1 MPSLRRQ
8 RNAVEK
14 IKQRKKRLTHP
25 LRMLPMRYLTL
36 LALALL
42 LCSSAA
48 FCQTNGTT
56 PEAMNAS
63 ALRALVVE
71 SSAKLESYRFSME
84 IAQDIDLVNLSSME
98 AQRLYTRSMGLGSA
112 NMTDHALKLV
122 MASLTYAKGNEV
134 NASAVALEE
143 YLLNNTIY
151 LKLDGNWTVLR
162 LPAAADAWSQQSTM
176 EQQVN
181 MLNQSDLTLMGAE
194 TVEGQNCYKVRAKID
209 MRAYAG
215 QLSGEVA
222 SYLPMTSANSTD
234 LFRNMTLDVYYW
246 ITKDAHLLK
255 KTVVHEVINVTPQ
268 SLGLPAT
275 GQEIRVN
282 STTTMIFEG
291 FNESVNIVLPSVAG
305 RAQSFPLGLATSN
318 EAVPVASNGSEI
330 GPNESM
336 SDAARLSESI
346 PNTTKLDESKSRLNE
361 SVSRLNKSMP
371 YAARLN
377 ETMPIATSSNATL
390 PNASMQEKR
399 TIPAASTPWRIFL

>member
-1 MPSLRRQ
+1 
-8 RNAVEK
+8 
-14 IKQRKKRLTHP
+14 
-25 LRMLPMRYLTL
+25 
-36 LALALL
+36 
-42 LCSSAA
+42 
-48 FCQTNGTT
+48 
-56 PEAMNAS
+56 
-63 ALRALVVE
+63 
-71 SSAKLESYRFSME
+71 
-84 IAQDIDLVNLSSME
+84 
-98 AQRLYTRSMGLGSA
+98 
-112 NMTDHALKLV
+112 MTDHALKLV
-122 MASLTYAKGNEV
+122 MASFTYAKGNEV

-162 LPAAADAWSQQSTM
+162 LPAAAEAWSQQNTM

-209 MRAYAG
+209 MLAYTG
-215 QLSGEVA
+215 QLSSEVA

-268 SLGLPAT
+268 SLGLQAT

-305 RAQSFPLGLATSN
+305 RAQPFPQAPAASH
-318 EAVPVASNGSEI
+318 EAVSVASNGSEI

-377 ETMPIATSSNATL
+377 ETISIATLSNATLSNATLSNATL

>member
-1 MPSLRRQ
+1 
-8 RNAVEK
+8 
-14 IKQRKKRLTHP
+14 
-25 LRMLPMRYLTL
+25 MLPMRNLTL

-42 LCSSAA
+42 LCSSVAS
-48 FCQTNGTT
+48 CQMNSTT
-56 PEAMNAS
+56 PEDMNATD
-63 ALRALVVE
+63 LRALVVD
-71 SSAKLESYRFSME
+71 SSLKLESYRFSME
-84 IAQDIDLVNLSSME
+84 MAQDIDLVNLSSRE

-134 NASAVALEE
+134 NASAVALDE

-162 LPAAADAWSQQSTM
+162 LPAAATAGSQQDTM
-176 EQQVN
+176 AQQVN
-181 MLNQSDLTLMGAE
+181 MLNQSDLTLMGVE

-222 SYLPMTSANSTD
+222 SYLPMASAKSTD

-246 ITKDAHLLK
+246 ITKEAHLLK
-255 KTVVHEVINVTPQ
+255 KTDVHEVINVTPQ
-268 SLGLPAT
+268 SLGLPAA
-275 GQEIRVN
+275 GQEMRVN
-282 STTTMIFEG
+282 STTSMIFEG

-305 RAQSFPLGLATSN
+305 RAQPFQPGLAASN
-318 EAVPVASNGSEI
+318 ETVPVASNGSEI
-330 GPNESM
+330 RPNESM

-371 YAARLN
+371 DAARLN
-377 ETMPIATSSNATL
+377 ETMPIVTLSNAAL
-390 PNASMQEKR
+390 PNAPMQEKG
-399 TIPAASTPWRIFL
+399 TIQAASTPWRIFL